1 MRKIEPEVN
10 EKNRSVEKK
19 EINEPWSNTL
29 LKLKRNYDEISDITY
44 RINIRQT
51 SAWNENDLNTV
62 PYRGRSLE
70 IVKLFI

>member
-70 IVKLFI
+70 IVKLCI